1 MGRRRRSSQH
11 RRQQVAVPSRA
22 RAHADKNY
30 AKKEGRHCDR
40 LTVACQLPGLS
51 LAVMGRGAPSGRS
64 VRTSAGDYAGK
75 SFKWQETSAF
85 PAPFHFCPKGSLTTV
100 LQITSSN
107 SPALNRSGRPLVRWL
122 RASATS
128 LPPANC
134 PQLIARRD

>member
-1 MGRRRRSSQH
+1 MTTLLPGATSTPAAAEVNPNASS
-11 RRQQVAVPSRA
+11 VASVARVPDCVVNVEVGIA
-22 RAHADKNY
+22 TA
-30 AKKEGRHCDR
+30 

-128 LPPANC
+128 LPPAN
-134 PQLIARRD
+134 